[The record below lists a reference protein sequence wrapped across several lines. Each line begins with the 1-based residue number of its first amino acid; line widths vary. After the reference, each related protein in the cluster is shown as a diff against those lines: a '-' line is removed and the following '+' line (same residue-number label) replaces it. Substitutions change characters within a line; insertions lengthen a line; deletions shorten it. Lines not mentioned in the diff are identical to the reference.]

1 MELPKDCTALQEG
14 YNEGYKYCRMYWPD
28 ADEDLLENMETREL
42 QLKHL
47 DGHGIPGNGLRK
59 ARRDYSKDNS
69 RGIPVLDNPKYSEK
83 YIKAGIAGEQALFQL
98 IKNSRLYATAEVFF
112 SVAYPDT
119 SRYDYA
125 DVDCIIVSGSIMY
138 LIDAKMYT
146 VNPDMTYSTPVYDQ
160 IQLSD
165 NSGHL
170 LRTYPVSRSMLHAR
184 EAFQLEYPEYNV
196 QSVIALCPT
205 SNGNPAVYKQSCL
218 YECIPLVQ
226 AKGFISAFRRR
237 DTRPPVGD
245 SYKSLYDLLI
255 Q

>member
-28 ADEDLLENMETREL
+28 ADEDILEDIETREL
-42 QLKHL
+42 QSKHL

-59 ARRDYSKDNS
+59 ARRDYSKDNGQ
-69 RGIPVLDNPKYSEK
+69 GIQVLDNPKYSEE
-83 YIKAGIAGEQALFQL
+83 YIKAGIAGECALFQL

-112 SVAYPDT
+112 SVAYPEPY
-119 SRYDYA
+119 RYEYA

-138 LIDAKMYT
+138 LIDAKMYR
-146 VNPDMTYSTPVYDQ
+146 VNPNATYSTPVNDQ
-160 IQLSD
+160 IHLSD
-165 NSGHL
+165 NSGHS
-170 LRTYPVSRSMLHAR
+170 LRIYPVSLSMLHAR
-184 EAFQLEYPEYNV
+184 EAFQLAYPKYDV
-196 QSVIALCPT
+196 QPVIALCPT
-205 SNGNPAVYKQSCL
+205 PNGNPAVYKQSCL

-226 AKGFISAFRRR
+226 AKGFISDFRRR

-255 Q
+255 H